1 MLFCL
6 WRAPESKPA
15 EAIGLIGFF
24 AVYEIEQKEGETLKR
39 RDFFRRAGAGALA
52 AGGLVAAS
60 QAEAKQRFR
69 WKLVTTWPPNFP
81 IFQDGVKQFAKDVRR
96 MSGGR
101 LAINVFAGGELIP
114 ALQTFDAVSQGSVE
128 MGHGAAYYWSGKIP
142 AAQFFTAVP
151 FGLNAQGMNSWFYG
165 GGGLE
170 LWQEVYAPHDLV
182 PFPMG
187 NTGVQMGGWFRKR
200 IDKLS
205 DLKGLKMRIPG
216 LGGKVIA
223 KAGVNPVLLSG
234 GEIYT
239 ALERGTI
246 DATEWVGPFH
256 DLRLGLYRAAKH
268 YYYPG
273 WHEPG
278 PALELTINKKAWKS
292 LPKDLQ
298 LIVQTAAMAANLK
311 MLSEFE
317 AKNLKALDT
326 LKNKH
331 KVEVL
336 PFPAEVLHALH
347 GFTKEVL
354 DEESAKNAE
363 FAKVRKA
370 YETFQAN
377 NDGWRQISEEAYAKA
392 LTD

>member
-1 MLFCL
+1 M
-6 WRAPESKPA
+6 
-15 EAIGLIGFF
+15 
-24 AVYEIEQKEGETLKR
+24 KR

-52 AGGLVAAS
+52 AGGIAAAGE
-60 QAEAKQRFR
+60 AEAKKRFN

-81 IFQDGVKQFAKDVRR
+81 IFQDGVKQFAADVRR
-96 MSGGR
+96 MSGGQ
-101 LAINVFAGGELIP
+101 LTINVFAGGELIP

-128 MGHGAAYYWSGKIP
+128 MGHGAAYYWSGKLP

-170 LWQEVYAPHDLV
+170 MWQEIYEPHNLV

-200 IDKLS
+200 IDKLD

-278 PALELTINKKAWKS
+278 PALELTINKNAWKE
-292 LPKDLQ
+292 LPKELQ
-298 LIVQTAAMAANLK
+298 LIVETAAMAANLK

-317 AKNLKALDT
+317 AKNLEGLDT

-354 DEESAKNAE
+354 DEESAKNAD

-370 YETFQAN
+370 YETFQVN